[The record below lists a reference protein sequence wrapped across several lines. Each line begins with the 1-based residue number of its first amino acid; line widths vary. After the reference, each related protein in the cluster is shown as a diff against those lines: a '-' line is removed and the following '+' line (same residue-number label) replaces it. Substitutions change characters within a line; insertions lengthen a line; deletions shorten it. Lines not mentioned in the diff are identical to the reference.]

1 MQIIQKAVFVVTLS
15 LATVVFSF
23 GQKTMG
29 DSVATL
35 ARAMANSDIYEV
47 SYTVGY
53 TGAISQQYQRFER
66 LLSLATEQQLIDLA
80 YRYDNAVIRLYA
92 FQALRQKKQKFQ
104 RLSYNSFNMTGQ

>member
-1 MQIIQKAVFVVTLS
+1 MQTIQKAIFLVTLS
-15 LATVVFSF
+15 LATGAFSF
-23 GQKTMG
+23 GQKSKS
-29 DSVATL
+29 DLVATL

-80 YRYDNAVIRLYA
+80 SRNENAVVRLYA
-92 FQALRQKKQKFQ
+92 FQALRQKKAKISEAVRQ
-104 RLSYNSFNMTGQ
+104 